1 MSSNDFS
8 PGQLRI
14 KVGANNYISVIMN
27 ALQRAVS
34 LLHVTVEGRV
44 AITDVTD
51 LEA

>member
-1 MSSNDFS
+1 
-8 PGQLRI
+8 
-14 KVGANNYISVIMN
+14 MN

-51 LEA
+51 LEAWQLNPYGIT